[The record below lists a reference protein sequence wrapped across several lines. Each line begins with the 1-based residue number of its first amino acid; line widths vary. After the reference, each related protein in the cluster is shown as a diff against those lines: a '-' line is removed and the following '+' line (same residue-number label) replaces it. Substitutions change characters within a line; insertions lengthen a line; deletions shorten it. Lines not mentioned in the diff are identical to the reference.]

1 MALKLLLGLM
11 ALNAAD
17 AGVTGALSNVT
28 ATKEMLE
35 PMEAGN
41 FLHCPCGID
50 CQSDMG
56 KEHGFQLQQG
66 CSCGSCAL
74 RGASS
79 KAAPSSAANV
89 SAAELLAMMAG
100 EQEWDAASV
109 PGDSQLLFC
118 RCGVLNEACRSCG
131 QETLR
136 SSSRHGLTCPCGARC
151 LRRLQWFGG
160 NGWCVK
166 RACIPCR

>member
-1 MALKLLLGLM
+1 MVLG
-11 ALNAAD
+11 AAD
-17 AGVTGALSNVT
+17 AGVTGTLSNVT

-50 CQSDMG
+50 CQTDLG

-66 CSCGSCAL
+66 CSCTSCAL
-74 RGASS
+74 RGSAVPAPG
-79 KAAPSSAANV
+79 AAGNV
-89 SAAELLAMMAG
+89 SAAELLAMMAE

-118 RCGVLNEACRSCG
+118 RCGVLTGACRSCE
-131 QETLR
+131 ETQTR